1 MQAWEPL
8 QLLLCLNKE
17 PLMSL
22 VQIWVQTLIVIMI
35 MMTTLWIISVF
46 IKNVSIVDLFW
57 GLGFVVTGW
66 FYYFNTEGLEPRK
79 LVLMIMVTI
88 WGLRLSGYLTWR
100 NAGKG
105 EDFRYKQFRKNYGEK
120 RYWWISFFQT
130 FLLQGVLMW
139 LISVPLLG
147 AQYQSG
153 NSHLGVIDFAG
164 IFLWIIGIA
173 FESGGDFQL
182 ARFKADPSNKGK
194 VLDSGFWKFSRHPN
208 YFGDAAVWWGYGL
221 LSIAAGSFLPALGSL
236 LMTALIIKVSGVA
249 LLEKSLVSD
258 KPGYR
263 EYVERTS
270 AFIPWFPK
278 KSGN

>member
-1 MQAWEPL
+1 
-8 QLLLCLNKE
+8 
-17 PLMSL
+17 MSL
-22 VQIWVQTLIVIMI
+22 FQIWVQALIVIMI
-35 MMTTLWIISVF
+35 MMTSLWVVSVF

-57 GLGFVVTGW
+57 GLGFVITGW
-66 FYYFNTEGLEPRK
+66 FYYFHTEGFEPRK

-88 WGLRLSGYLTWR
+88 WGLRLSGYLAWR
-100 NAGKG
+100 NVGRG
-105 EDFRYKQFRKNYGEK
+105 EDFRYQQFRRNYGEN

-147 AQYQSG
+147 AQYHTG
-153 NSHLGVIDFAG
+153 NLHLGIIDFVG
-164 IFLWIIGIA
+164 IALWIIGIT

-208 YFGDAAVWWGYGL
+208 YFGDTAVWWGYGL
-221 LSIAAGSFLPALGSL
+221 LSVAAGSFLPALGSL
-236 LMTALIIKVSGVA
+236 LMTALIIKVSGVV
-249 LLEKSLVSD
+249 LLEKSLVSK
-258 KPGYR
+258 KPGYK
-263 EYVERTS
+263 EYIERTS

-278 KSGN
+278 KKRQLTK